1 MGRRDEP
8 ELDELSKLLRR
19 LETMEVAPRQES
31 ARKPEPD
38 AAQPLAEY
46 VGALR
51 GAAPAKVSDD
61 RRGSSH
67 DKGAHRG
74 LDAQS
79 RADGNARSSSTT
91 AIVIGATTAAVVSS
105 VVAAGLVLWINGSG
119 GQKSEG
125 ERRLTFYAPA
135 EPSGVTPDDPTAAPQ
150 PRRSGPVRIRPPT
163 NAQAL
168 LQRADFY
175 LRSGKP
181 GEARVVLEQAAQLGS
196 GVAALTLGA
205 MYDPGRTTQFS
216 NLGIK
221 ADPTMARVW
230 YERAKD
236 LGVAEANDRLA
247 ELAAR

>member
-19 LETMEVAPRQES
+19 LETMEVAPKQENS
-31 ARKPEPD
+31 RKPDPD
-38 AAQPLAEY
+38 DAQPQAEY

-51 GAAPAKVSDD
+51 GAAPAKVSDS
-61 RRGSSH
+61 RSVSSY
-67 DKGAHRG
+67 
-74 LDAQS
+74 DARPS
-79 RADGNARSSSTT
+79 RAHERQSPADKAGRSASTS

-105 VVAAGLVLWINGSG
+105 VIVAGLVMWTSG
-119 GQKSEG
+119 GQNSD
-125 ERRLTFYAPA
+125 ERRLTFYAPS
-135 EPSGVTPDDPTAAPQ
+135 EPARTAQTPEPAGVTSATRPSTDT
-150 PRRSGPVRIRPPT
+150 SPPT
-163 NAQAL
+163 NAQVL
-168 LQRADFY
+168 LQRADTY

-205 MYDPGRTTQFS
+205 MYDPGRATQFT
-216 NLGIK
+216 NLGLK
-221 ADPTMARVW
+221 TDPTIARVW

>member
-19 LETMEVAPRQES
+19 LETMEAAPKHES
-31 ARKPEPD
+31 ARQPEPEP
-38 AAQPLAEY
+38 QAEY

-51 GAAPAKVSDD
+51 GAAPAKFSEG
-61 RRGSSH
+61 GSGPAYDARSYR
-67 DKGAHRG
+67 AHA
-74 LDAQS
+74 AQPS
-79 RADGNARSSSTT
+79 TQKTGSSSTS
-91 AIVIGATTAAVVSS
+91 AIIIGAVTAAAVSS
-105 VVAAGLVLWINGSG
+105 VIVAGLVLWTGGS
-119 GQKSEG
+119 QSDG
-125 ERRLTFYAPA
+125 ERRLTFYAPT
-135 EPSGVTPDDPTAAPQ
+135 EPTRATQRPDTGAAA
-150 PRRSGPVRIRPPT
+150 SAVRPAIEAVPAT

-168 LQRADFY
+168 LQRADVY
-175 LRSGKP
+175 LRTGKP

-205 MYDPGRTTQFS
+205 MYDPGRATQFT
-216 NLGIK
+216 NLGLK
-221 ADPTMARVW
+221 ADPTIARVW

>member
-31 ARKPEPD
+31 SRKPEPD
-38 AAQPLAEY
+38 AAQPQAEY

-79 RADGNARSSSTT
+79 QADGNARSSSTT

-105 VVAAGLVLWINGSG
+105 VIVAGLVMWTNG
-119 GQKSEG
+119 GQKNDD
-125 ERRLTFYAPA
+125 ERRLTFYAP
-135 EPSGVTPDDPTAAPQ
+135 
-150 PRRSGPVRIRPPT
+150 SGPAAKAPAARPTDSSPPT
-163 NAQAL
+163 NAQVL
-168 LQRADFY
+168 LQRADTY

-181 GEARVVLEQAAQLGS
+181 GEARIVLEQAAQLGS

-216 NLGIK
+216 NLEIK
-221 ADPTMARVW
+221 ADPTVARAW

-236 LGVAEANDRLA
+236 LGVAEANDRLE

>member
-8 ELDELSKLLRR
+8 ELEELSKLLRR
-19 LETMEVAPRQES
+19 LETMEVAPKQES
-31 ARKPEPD
+31 THKPEPE
-38 AAQPLAEY
+38 AAQPQAEY

-51 GAAPAKVSDD
+51 GAAPAKVADE
-61 RRGSSH
+61 RHGSSYG
-67 DKGAHRG
+67 KGSYG
-74 LDAQS
+74 GIDAQS
-79 RADGNARSSSTT
+79 RSAKNTRSSSTT

-105 VVAAGLVLWINGSG
+105 VAAVGLVLWTNGSG
-119 GQKSEG
+119 GEKSEG

-135 EPSGVTPDDPTAAPQ
+135 EPGGASQRPDSNTAAPAVGSSAD
-150 PRRSGPVRIRPPT
+150 PSPPA

-175 LRSGKP
+175 LRSGKVAQ
-181 GEARVVLEQAAQLGS
+181 ARVMLEQAAQLGS

-216 NLGIK
+216 NLELK
-221 ADPTMARVW
+221 ADPTVARAW

>member
-8 ELDELSKLLRR
+8 ELEELSKLLRR
-19 LETMEVAPRQES
+19 LETMEVTPKQENG
-31 ARKPEPD
+31 RPPEPD
-38 AAQPLAEY
+38 AAQPPAEY

-51 GAAPAKVSDD
+51 GAAPAKVSSDD
-61 RRGSSH
+61 RRGSSY
-67 DKGAHRG
+67 DKGTHRA
-74 LDAQS
+74 LDTRS
-79 RADGNARSSSTT
+79 RADKNARSASSP
-91 AIVIGATTAAVVSS
+91 IVIGATTAAVVSS

-119 GQKSEG
+119 KSEG

-135 EPSGVTPDDPTAAPQ
+135 EPSRAGPRPDGNAAMPAVRNGTVTPQ
-150 PRRSGPVRIRPPT
+150 PT
-163 NAQAL
+163 NVQAL

-175 LRSGKP
+175 LRSSKP
-181 GEARVVLEQAAQLGS
+181 GEARFVLEQAAELGS

-216 NLGIK
+216 NLELK
-221 ADPTMARVW
+221 ADPTVARAW
-230 YERAKD
+230 YERAKN

>member
-19 LETMEVAPRQES
+19 LETMEVAPKQES
-31 ARKPEPD
+31 SRKAEPD
-38 AAQPLAEY
+38 DAQPPPEY

-51 GAAPAKVSDD
+51 GAPPAKVSDG
-61 RRGSSH
+61 RSVSTYEARP
-67 DKGAHRG
+67 
-74 LDAQS
+74 S
-79 RADGNARSSSTT
+79 RAHETQSPADKSGRPASTS

-105 VVAAGLVLWINGSG
+105 VIVAGLVMWTSG
-119 GQKSEG
+119 GQKNDD
-125 ERRLTFYAPA
+125 ERRLTFYAPS
-135 EPSGVTPDDPTAAPQ
+135 EPARTTSEPTGAAPAA
-150 PRRSGPVRIRPPT
+150 RPSTDTSQPT
-163 NAQAL
+163 NAQVL
-168 LQRADFY
+168 LQRADTY

-205 MYDPGRTTQFS
+205 MYDPGRATQFT
-216 NLGIK
+216 NLGLK
-221 ADPTMARVW
+221 ADPMIARVW

>member
-1 MGRRDEP
+1 MGRRDGP

-31 ARKPEPD
+31 ARQPEPA
-38 AAQPLAEY
+38 AAQPQAEY

-61 RRGSSH
+61 RRASSQNN
-67 DKGAHRG
+67 GAHRG
-74 LDAQS
+74 LGALV
-79 RADGNARSSSTT
+79 ARSSSTT

-105 VVAAGLVLWINGSG
+105 AVAAGLVLWINGSD
-119 GQKSEG
+119 GQKREG

-135 EPSGVTPDDPTAAPQ
+135 EPSGVSQRPDGNATTPAV
-150 PRRSGPVRIRPPT
+150 RSGTDTSPT
-163 NAQAL
+163 TAQAL
-168 LQRADFY
+168 LQRADVY

-216 NLGIK
+216 NLEIK
-221 ADPTMARVW
+221 ADPTVARAW